1 MRRLAAALACAAA
14 AAAQAAS
21 PACDVEWTLRAR
33 LDAPERHFEATL
45 SFDGGRR
52 TRTPVRLPE
61 PWAGVD
67 DYAANVRDLR
77 PAARGQR
84 LAEGD
89 EPLLRDVIHKPGER
103 VTLRWR
109 VTSPVFDP
117 DSTRARTHED
127 LYRTL
132 LGRDW
137 FQFFGKGVLP
147 RPQHVDDGR
156 KLAWCIAFTG
166 LPPGAVVA
174 GSHGVSARPAVP
186 KGARTAARQGGGSV
200 VDRGPRHV
208 VRQRGTLD
216 DATEAVYVGGRLV
229 VQERS
234 VQGRPVV
241 TATPASAAGAFGFT
255 PERFADAV
263 AQVVGTHRRFWGE
276 FDQPHF
282 IVVLQPNHQPVRR
295 GGGTAVPGAFVMHAS
310 PDFSVPGPTFDFLV
324 GHEHLHTWIPG
335 RFGAMQRDGAGPE
348 TLRYWFSEGFT
359 NFYTHR
365 LLVGAGLWSLEDHA
379 KRLGEI
385 AQAYLASPV
394 RAATNAQVAAEFF
407 EKRDVMDLPYQ
418 RGEFLALRWHAMLR
432 AIGHPGLDA
441 VMKSLLQ
448 PAAAAAAPRA
458 ALATDR
464 LLAALRPLLGDRVDD
479 DVERWVRL
487 GEPFPVDDRL
497 AGPCFERAPG
507 AAMAWRVRGGGLAEP
522 DCAAWFGF

>member
-1 MRRLAAALACAAA
+1 MRRLAAALALAAGGAVQAAA
-14 AAAQAAS
+14 
-21 PACDVEWTLRAR
+21 PACEVEWTLRAR

-67 DYAANVRDLR
+67 DYAQQVRDLH

-89 EPLLRDVIHKPGER
+89 EPMLRDVIHRPGER

-117 DSTRARTHED
+117 DSTRPRTHED

-174 GSHGVSARPAVP
+174 GSHGVS
-186 KGARTAARQGGGSV
+186 
-200 VDRGPRHV
+200 RGPRHV
-208 VRQRGTLD
+208 VRLRGTLD
-216 DATEAVYVGGRLV
+216 DATEAVYVGGRLALE
-229 VQERS
+229 ERS
-234 VQGRPVV
+234 VRGRPVF
-241 TATPASAAGAFGFT
+241 TATPARAAKAFGFT

-263 AQVVGTHRRFWGE
+263 VQVVGAHRRFWDD
-276 FDQPHF
+276 FDFPHF

-295 GGGTAVPGAFVMHAS
+295 GGGTAVHRAFVMHAS
-310 PDFSVPGPTFDFLV
+310 PDFTVPGPTFDFLV

-335 RFGAMQRDGAGPE
+335 RFGPMQREGQNDE
-348 TLRYWFSEGFT
+348 VRRYWFSEGFT
-359 NFYTHR
+359 NFFTHR

-379 KRLGEI
+379 RELSTV
-385 AQAYLASPV
+385 AQRYLASPV
-394 RAATNAQVAAEFF
+394 RAAPNAQVAAEFF
-407 EKRDVMDLPYQ
+407 ERREVMDLPYQ
-418 RGEFLALRWHAMLR
+418 RGEFLALRWHAALR
-432 AIGHPGLDA
+432 AIGHPGLD
-441 VMKSLLQ
+441 VLMKSLLR
-448 PAAAAAAPRA
+448 PPGADDGPSVPFAS
-458 ALATDR
+458 DR
-464 LLAALRPLLGDRVDD
+464 VLAALRGLLGDRVDD
-479 DVERWVRL
+479 DVERFVRR
-487 GEPFPVDDRL
+487 GEVFPVDDAL

-507 AAMAWRVRGGGLAEP
+507 ETMAWRVRGGGLAEA

>member
-1 MRRLAAALACAAA
+1 MRRVAAALALACAGAT
-14 AAAQAAS
+14 AQAAA
-21 PACDVEWTLRAR
+21 PACEVEWTLRAR

-52 TRTPVRLPE
+52 TRTPVRLPA

-67 DYAANVRDLR
+67 DYATHLRDLR
-77 PAARGQR
+77 PAARSQR

-89 EPLLRDVIHKPGER
+89 EPLLRDVLHQPGER

-117 DSTRARTHED
+117 DSARARTHED

-147 RPQHVDDGR
+147 RPQPMDDGR
-156 KLAWCIAFTG
+156 RLSWCIVFTG
-166 LPPGAVVA
+166 LPPGAVLA
-174 GSHGVSARPAVP
+174 GSHGVS
-186 KGARTAARQGGGSV
+186 
-200 VDRGPRHV
+200 RGPRHV
-208 VRQRGTLD
+208 VRRRGTLD
-216 DATEAVYVGGRLV
+216 EATEAVYLGGRLV
-229 VQERS
+229 LQERS
-234 VQGRPVV
+234 VEGRPVV
-241 TATPASAAGAFGFT
+241 TATPARAAKAFGFT

-263 AQVVGTHRRFWGE
+263 AQVIGAHRRFWGE
-276 FDQPHF
+276 FDVPHL

-295 GGGTAVPGAFVMHAS
+295 GGGTAVRQAFVMHAS

-335 RFGAMQRDGAGPE
+335 RFGPMQRDDAGPE
-348 TLRYWFSEGFT
+348 ILRYWFSEGFT

-365 LLVGAGLWSLEDHA
+365 LLVNAGLWSLEDHA
-379 KRLGEI
+379 RRLSEV
-385 AQAYLASPV
+385 AQRYLASPV
-394 RAATNAQVAAEFF
+394 RAAPNAQVAAEFF
-407 EKRDVMDLPYQ
+407 DRREVMDLPYQ

-448 PAAAAAAPRA
+448 PAAAAGPRT

-507 AAMAWRVRGGGLAEP
+507 AAMAWRVRGGGLAEA